1 MFLSLSQIKNW
12 LLVIE
17 ILIRSGINQQPI
29 LHFDLNVMPKIPI
42 LKDSTTAVALC
53 WALKQ
58 HFCVRSSITTP
69 TLFMPS
75 NKGGAKLWFT
85 KYVLLPINTY
95 NMHCWLCLLLLL
107 VAKWIELGF
116 VLYLRNKILPWLTF
130 PLVEIVKG
138 IPLLLYEKICILLI
152 FREPPTHPL
161 GLVNIVKERP
171 PNLNRPLNVMKA

>member
-1 MFLSLSQIKNW
+1 
-12 LLVIE
+12 
-17 ILIRSGINQQPI
+17 
-29 LHFDLNVMPKIPI
+29 MPKIPI

-85 KYVLLPINTY
+85 KYVVLPISTY

-107 VAKWIELGF
+107 VAKWIDLGV
-116 VLYLRNKILPWLTF
+116 VLYLRWQKFALVDL
-130 PLVEIVKG
+130 PLVDIIKR
-138 IPLLLYEKICILLI
+138 IPLLLHIWDNWHTVDI
-152 FREPPTHPL
+152 FCTTYLPR
-161 GLVNIVKERP
+161 LVNVVKERP
-171 PNLNRPLNVMKA
+171 PNLNRPLKVKETGRIAYLIT

>member
-1 MFLSLSQIKNW
+1 
-12 LLVIE
+12 
-17 ILIRSGINQQPI
+17 
-29 LHFDLNVMPKIPI
+29 MPKIPI

-107 VAKWIELGF
+107 VAKWIELGV
-116 VLYLRNKILPWLTF
+116 VLYLRWQNFALDD
-130 PLVEIVKG
+130 
-138 IPLLLYEKICILLI
+138 IPLLTLLKEFLCCYLRESVCWWHFLY
-152 FREPPTHPL
+152 RPR
-161 GLVNIVKERP
+161 LVNVVKERP
-171 PNLNRPLNVMKA
+171 PNLNRPLNVMKK

>member
-1 MFLSLSQIKNW
+1 MNALTFFLHFCTFDGIVRKELKNW
-12 LLVIE
+12 K
-17 ILIRSGINQQPI
+17 RSANNQYQI
-29 LHFDLNVMPKIPI
+29 LHFNLNLMPKIPI

-107 VAKWIELGF
+107 VAKWIELGV
-116 VLYLRNKILPWLTF
+116 VLYLRWQNFALVDLPL
-130 PLVEIVKG
+130 LDIVKG
-138 IPLLLYEKICILLI
+138 IPFDAVIWENRYADILCTFYLP
-152 FREPPTHPL
+152 R
-161 GLVNIVKERP
+161 LVNVLEERP
-171 PNLNRPLNVMKA
+171 QPK